1 MYRHIN
7 RLALIFV
14 LGTLLL
20 LANTPVYAANF
31 ELIQPSGTINRG
43 DTIKF
48 EVQVNT
54 QGESIKNIQVGVSY
68 RTQELQYVGVEA
80 GNTFTTVTGTD
91 QPGTGVII
99 NASHPTG
106 YSGSGVFAYVSFK
119 LIATSPGSTQL
130 CSLFTPPSPTVTQP
144 PSASPTPTALP
155 RTGGSSTYVPAIMI
169 GLALVATSGYV
180 LMKRN

>member
-1 MYRHIN
+1 M
-7 RLALIFV
+7 V
-14 LGTLLL
+14 GTLFLL
-20 LANTPVYAANF
+20 SHTPVHAANF
-31 ELIQPSGTINRG
+31 ELIPPTGTINRG

-48 EVQVNT
+48 QVNVNT
-54 QGESIKNIQVGVSY
+54 QGESIKNIQIGVSY

-80 GNTFTTVTGTD
+80 GDTFTTVTATD

-119 LIATSPGSTQL
+119 LIATAPGSTQL
-130 CSLFTPPSPTVTQP
+130 CSLFEPQTPTVTRP
-144 PSASPTPTALP
+144 ASASLSPTALP
-155 RTGGSSTYVPAIMI
+155 RTGGSSSYVPVVMI

-180 LMKRN
+180 LVKRN